1 MQSLSER
8 ATEREREGE
17 SKWDRIEYGL
27 LVLFSRNMLTKS
39 DKLIKN
45 ADACALH
52 HSSNSTEF
60 QIQAMNRTKVI
71 FSIFFVTGKI
81 GVSFVSQI
89 ILE

>member
-1 MQSLSER
+1 MNEQEG
-8 ATEREREGE
+8 EREREDE

-27 LVLFSRNMLTKS
+27 SVLFSRNMLTKS

-71 FSIFFVTGKI
+71 FSIFFVTEKRR
-81 GVSFVSQI
+81 FFRQ
-89 ILE
+89 